1 MTDRIQFGQLVA
13 GSYVIPAWW
22 QSLWNALSQVGTM
35 LGAWCIGSIADRF
48 GRKICFAISACVSMA
63 GIAVLYISATPGV
76 FLGGKIVNAV
86 SLGMAIAVGQTYI
99 SEITRL
105 AMRSV
110 ALSGFTF
117 SMVSRISFLYGSF
130 FLGRSF
136 ASPFAIICQY
146 CFCLHSMD
154 KRT

>member
-1 MTDRIQFGQLVA
+1 MQFGQLVA

-22 QSLWNALSQVGTM
+22 QSLWNSLSQVGTM

-48 GRKICFAISACVSMA
+48 GRKVCFAISASISAA

-99 SEITRL
+99 SEITPL

-117 SMVSRISFLYGSF
+117 SMVSRVYFFYTARFFLSF
-130 FLGRSF
+130 F
-136 ASPFAIICQY
+136 
-146 CFCLHSMD
+146 
-154 KRT
+154 